1 MPPVVSVILL
11 IGDSSRS
18 SVIESINSLFEQ
30 TVNQLEII
38 IVSAGSTGYGVSI
51 GLQEDYSNNRTIS
64 FVNIPEDVYSAN
76 YRNYVLRYV
85 HCKYVCFMNG
95 GEIWAPDKLKRQVCI
110 FESDDSISAVVCN
123 GTYTLSDGKDVSG
136 GLFFDLMHEGPSQWI
151 INCPVC
157 TPGQVLYKNEAIKR
171 ISSSTNLF
179 YYLSDMDAICR
190 MSGDGRVFFD
200 ETQSVKCFILDNKL
214 RKRSQFLEYE
224 KLIFVRYYI
233 DIMLSDK
240 TCFYSYYH
248 NLVLLALKANFVIE
262 AIQYSAI
269 SFIRFPIINIKKL
282 FIWAVGYILF
292 IIRSYNNKRL
302 LNSYVKDIRKS
313 ILGIMKTSFE
323 HKYNLLNAGNGNIFA
338 NTHIKSNNTIK
349 AFQYAG
355 KNIGEV
361 FTVPAGIQRICEG
374 AFAGCI
380 DVKKIVISDT
390 VTCIESMAFMECD
403 SLKEVVFTSGSSLIK
418 IDKYAFAGCSNLV
431 EVRLPSDISYIGR
444 GAFIGCT
451 KLNNLTFVSSANA
464 DRKEDVFAE
473 RVLFIEPEC
482 FAGCNNL
489 RNIHFNGAS
498 LLSGIG
504 KYAFYNCYSL
514 DLIWIESAI
523 EKIEK
528 HAFEGCENISEII
541 MPRMY
546 TINSIGEYAF
556 AGCKKLKQF
565 TFPADLT
572 VLPEGIF
579 KGCTSLSSCSIPST
593 VSRIEKYAFSNCTS
607 LFSCVINNEDA
618 KVSKKA
624 FDKPTRIIYS
634 KF

>member
-1 MPPVVSVILL
+1 M
-11 IGDSSRS
+11 
-18 SVIESINSLFEQ
+18 
-30 TVNQLEII
+30 
-38 IVSAGSTGYGVSI
+38 GSWI
-51 GLQEDYSNNRTIS
+51 YS
-64 FVNIPEDVYSAN
+64 
-76 YRNYVLRYV
+76 
-85 HCKYVCFMNG
+85 
-95 GEIWAPDKLKRQVCI
+95 
-110 FESDDSISAVVCN
+110 
-123 GTYTLSDGKDVSG
+123 
-136 GLFFDLMHEGPSQWI
+136 
-151 INCPVC
+151 
-157 TPGQVLYKNEAIKR
+157 
-171 ISSSTNLF
+171 
-179 YYLSDMDAICR
+179 
-190 MSGDGRVFFD
+190 
-200 ETQSVKCFILDNKL
+200 
-214 RKRSQFLEYE
+214 
-224 KLIFVRYYI
+224 
-233 DIMLSDK
+233 
-240 TCFYSYYH
+240 
-248 NLVLLALKANFVIE
+248 
-262 AIQYSAI
+262 
-269 SFIRFPIINIKKL
+269 
-282 FIWAVGYILF
+282 F